1 MCDNQFQGTLCS
13 GKDVGHLINTISHQL
28 KRQMC
33 MREGDYG
40 LTNMQKIVLRYI
52 LFQSLKSDVY
62 QKDLEK
68 EFQIRRST
76 ATGILQILER
86 DGFIHRETAEND
98 ARLKKI
104 IPTEKAIGKR
114 TQIIENIRFMESLLR
129 EGIPEEDLQVCIRV
143 LGAMSENLL
152 GNEREKERGL

>member
-1 MCDNQFQGTLCS
+1 MCENQSQDTFCTGR
-13 GKDVGHLINTISHQL
+13 DVGPLINTISHQL

-52 LFQSLKSDVY
+52 LFRSLKSDVY

-86 DGFIHRETAEND
+86 DGFILRETAKND

-114 TQIIENIRFMESLLR
+114 KQIIMNIRFIESLLR
-129 EGIPEEDLQVCIRV
+129 DGIPEEDMQTCIRV
-143 LGAMSENLL
+143 LGAMSQNLL